1 MKRAASRPRGR
12 AWTPSLAWRGLAPC
26 ARLVTLLAALLVPVG
41 EARCAPVAQ
50 SITTGSAGEALYQQG
65 ILSSGEPLEA
75 MHDGGVHLQGAA
87 AACVNCH
94 RRSGLGAREGNS
106 SIPPITWRYLV
117 EPRAQNPEDTDLPYV
132 PGMRAEREPYTD
144 ATIARAIRE
153 GIDSEGKPLSSLM
166 PQYALN
172 DADMQALIGYLK
184 HLDRHRPTGVTDTVL
199 HFATIVTPDA
209 DPVKRAGMLDVLTHY
224 FADKNVFPLGA
235 VPPLR
240 SSRKMM
246 FMVNRRWE
254 LHVWELKG
262 PPDTWRGQLTQFLAR
277 QPVFA
282 VVSGIGGKNWA
293 PIHDFCEQEAVPCLF
308 PNVEVPVETDHDFY
322 SVYFS
327 KGVLLESGLIAARIV
342 DEAGARQAQGTKDA
356 KALHVW
362 QVYRAGDNGERG
374 AQALATALKA
384 HGMAVS
390 DRALAPGESVAHA
403 MQGIPRADVLVL
415 WLRPPD
421 VAALAR
427 IPPATHTVFMSG
439 LMGGLDGT
447 PLPASWRGVTRLAY
461 PFDLPEGRRVR
472 VDYAFGWFSI
482 RQIPMVAPQVQ
493 ADTYL
498 ACGLLAETLS
508 HMVDAFVRDY
518 LVERIQDMLER
529 RILTGY
535 YPRLTLAPGQTF
547 ASKGGYIVR
556 FAGPDHIK
564 LVADGDWIVP

>member
-1 MKRAASRPRGR
+1 MKRTASGPRGR
-12 AWTPSLAWRGLAPC
+12 TRAPSRATRWLAPC
-26 ARLVTLLAALLVPVG
+26 ALLAALIVPVH
-41 EARCAPVAQ
+41 EARCAPAAPPVA
-50 SITTGSAGEALYQQG
+50 TASAGQALYQQG
-65 ILSSGEPLEA
+65 VLGSGEALEA

-94 RRSGLGAREGNS
+94 RRSGLGSREGNS
-106 SIPPITWRYLV
+106 SIPPISWRYLV
-117 EPRAQNPEDTDLPYV
+117 EPRTQTPEDRDLPYV
-132 PGMRAEREPYTD
+132 PGMRAEREPYTE
-144 ATIARAIRE
+144 ATVARAIRE

-184 HLDRHRPTGVTDTVL
+184 QLDRRRPTGVTDTVL
-199 HFATIVTPDA
+199 HFATIITPDA

-262 PPDTWRGQLTQFLAR
+262 PPDTWGGQLTQFLAR

-282 VVSGIGGKNWA
+282 VLSGLGGKNWA

-308 PNVEVPVETDHDFY
+308 PNVEVPIENDRDFY

-327 KGVLLESGLIAARIV
+327 KGVLLESELIAARIV
-342 DEAGARQAQGTKDA
+342 DETGAPQAQGTKEA
-356 KALHVW
+356 KAPTHVW
-362 QVYRAGDNGERG
+362 QVYRTGDNGERG
-374 AQALATALKA
+374 AQSLATALAA
-384 HGMAVS
+384 HGIAVS
-390 DRALAPGESVAHA
+390 NHALAPGEGIAGALH
-403 MQGIPRADVLVL
+403 GIPRSDVLVL

-421 VAALAR
+421 IAALAR

-439 LMGGLDGT
+439 LMGGLDSI
-447 PLPASWRGVTRLAY
+447 PLPTSWRGVTRLAY

-518 LVERIQDMLER
+518 LVERVQDMLER